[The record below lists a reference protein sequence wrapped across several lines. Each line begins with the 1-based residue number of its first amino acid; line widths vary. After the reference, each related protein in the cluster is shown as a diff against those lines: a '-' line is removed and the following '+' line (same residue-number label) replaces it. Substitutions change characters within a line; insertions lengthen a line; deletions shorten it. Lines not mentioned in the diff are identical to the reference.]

1 MHFFFFFT
9 SYPCIISVLAT
20 REEKKI
26 IAHKPITMLKN
37 TNPSIIF
44 ILFDPSQPV
53 KLNNMDITDD
63 TESKNLKKD
72 ITC

>member
-1 MHFFFFFT
+1 
-9 SYPCIISVLAT
+9 
-20 REEKKI
+20 
-26 IAHKPITMLKN
+26 MLKN